1 MAQTGHLHGRS
12 ILVVEDEAL
21 VAMMIEDLLLDFGA
35 AVVGPA
41 ATLTEALELARTAT
55 PLHAAVLDLN
65 IAGASSVSVAEVLA
79 SRGVPFAF
87 ASGYGEGG
95 LPPALE
101 DRPMLSKPFSQES
114 LIRILRRLTDE
125 APP

>member
-1 MAQTGHLHGRS
+1 MAQTAPLHGRS
-12 ILVVEDEAL
+12 ILIVEDEAL

-65 IAGASSVSVAEVLA
+65 IAGESSVAVADVLA
-79 SRGVPFAF
+79 ARGVPFAF

-95 LPPALE
+95 LPPELE
-101 DRPMLSKPFSQES
+101 DRPMLAKPFSQES

-125 APP
+125 RPQ